1 MKRFF
6 SHYFPKKEALKSE
19 IFKKILLSFLYIV
32 VILFLVFSVYFYFRI
47 YRKEV
52 FDFEK
57 RIERHSIFTSKLLE
71 DSLFE
76 VAQDAY
82 YLKNDPLFLEV
93 FSSSPNTFPD
103 SLTSFFKKR
112 GTFFRD
118 KILFEDLI
126 IQKEE
131 KIVLIYDFDNKD
143 FRKSKNIDIKD
154 IKKGIVEEKDGIS
167 LIYPKNCKKNRG
179 SIFYYFSIK
188 GYDIYLRLTLKRL
201 IHFLL
206 RYKNYFEGVEFIFT
220 RDGNLVYV
228 SNQKIGEATW
238 KKIKNGVKSS
248 SGSIKLEKS
257 SLSLI
262 AYVPFRARP
271 FRTSF
276 VLVKVIPIY
285 VVFKTSEYN
294 VVVLTLFIITILL
307 SFIFSNLILKQI
319 IVPLQILKETVVKVA
334 QGDFRG
340 SVKLQTGDEFEE
352 LANAVN
358 VMIRRIE
365 DLYTNLEEKVK
376 ERTEELER
384 QKYRLKKLYE
394 LSFIFFK
401 DKDEMLQTLLLSLIE
416 VLDVEIVSVSY
427 KTDEEWRFLS
437 FVDRENKAVHEPR
450 EPVNKDLKFDDVVY
464 STQKSLIISDTLAD
478 EKWRW
483 LFAETQIRSYMGVP
497 IFVNGNIYG
506 VLSVINRFPY
516 EFSSQDL
523 EVVSLFSQRI
533 SYFLETE
540 LWEKRIIEKQKEL
553 EELNNLLYMKNLE
566 LIKLA
571 EDLKRANK
579 AKSDFL
585 ANVSHELRT
594 PLNAILGFS
603 EVLLEGYFGELNDKQ
618 KEYVKDILES
628 GRHLLDLINDILDL
642 SKIEAGKEELHLVRV
657 DLLKIIEASLILI
670 KEKALKHAIEV
681 KVYHDERIKEI
692 VVDELKLKQVLFNL
706 LSNAIKFTPDG
717 GKIGIVTRELDNW
730 YRISVWDTGI
740 GIKKEDMKKLFKE
753 FSQVENPYTKRYKGT
768 GLGLALSKRL
778 IEMHG
783 GFIKVVSV
791 YKKGTTFSVFI
802 PKNLKE
808 SVGEDEKDTGG
819 GR

>member
-1 MKRFF
+1 MKKVFL
-6 SHYFPKKEALKSE
+6 SYFPKKEALKSD

-32 VILFLVFSVYFYFRI
+32 TILFLVFSVYFYFRI
-47 YRKEV
+47 YKKEV

-57 RIERHSIFTSKLLE
+57 RVERDSFFTSKLLE
-71 DSLFE
+71 GAFFE
-76 VAQDAY
+76 AAQDVY
-82 YLKNDPLFLEV
+82 YLKNDPLFLKTL
-93 FSSSPNTFPD
+93 FSSRDTLAEAIST
-103 SLTSFFKKR
+103 FFKKR
-112 GTFFRD
+112 ETFFRN
-118 KILFEDLI
+118 KSFFEDLI
-126 IQKEE
+126 IE
-131 KIVLIYDFDNKD
+131 KGGALVLIYDFDNKN
-143 FRKSKNIDIKD
+143 FKNPKDIDIKD
-154 IKKGIVEEKDGIS
+154 ICKGTTEERDGIS
-167 LIYPKNCKKNRG
+167 LICPKNYKRNDG
-179 SIFYYFSIK
+179 SIFYHFSVEN
-188 GYDIYLRLTLKRL
+188 YDIYLRLPLKRL
-201 IHFLL
+201 ISLL
-206 RYKNYFEGVEFIFT
+206 LKYKNYFKGDEFIFT
-220 RDGNLVYV
+220 RDGNLIYA
-228 SNQKIGEATW
+228 SNKKIDRFKW
-238 KKIKNGVKSS
+238 NKIKNTVRSS
-248 SGSIKLEKS
+248 DSIKLERR
-257 SLSLI
+257 SLSLVV
-262 AYVPFRARP
+262 YVPFMVRP
-271 FRTSF
+271 FKTSF
-276 VLVKVIPIY
+276 VLVKDIPIY

-294 VVVLTLFIITILL
+294 IVVLMLLIITILL
-307 SFIFSNLILKQI
+307 SIIFSNLILKQI

-340 SVKLQTGDEFEE
+340 SVNLNTGDEFEE

-394 LSFIFFK
+394 LSFIFFR
-401 DKDEMLQTLLLSLIE
+401 DKDEMLQTLLSSLIE
-416 VLDVEIVSVSY
+416 ILDVEIVSVSY
-427 KTDEEWRFLS
+427 KTKKGWRFLG
-437 FVDRENKAVHEPR
+437 FVDRENKAIHRAHDPANR
-450 EPVNKDLKFDDVVY
+450 DLKFDETVY
-464 STQKSLIISDTLAD
+464 STQKPLIISDTLAD
-478 EKWRW
+478 EKWKG
-483 LFAETQIRSYMGVP
+483 LFATTQIRSYMGVP
-497 IFVNGNIYG
+497 ISVSGSIYG

-516 EFSSQDL
+516 EFSPQDL

-533 SYFLETE
+533 SYFLEAE

-566 LIKLA
+566 LERLA

-603 EVLLEGYFGELNDKQ
+603 EVLLEGYFGTLNEKQ

-628 GRHLLDLINDILDL
+628 GEHLLSLINDILDL
-642 SKIEAGKEELHLVRV
+642 SKIEAGKEELHFVKV
-657 DLLKIIEASLILI
+657 DLYKIIEASLILI
-670 KEKALKHAIEV
+670 KEKTVKHAIEV
-681 KVYHDERIKEI
+681 KVYHDDKIKEI
-692 VVDELKLKQVLFNL
+692 VADELKLKQVLFNL
-706 LSNAIKFTPDG
+706 LSNAVKFTPDG
-717 GKIGIVTRELDNW
+717 GKIGIVTRELDDW

-753 FSQVENPYTKRYKGT
+753 FSQVENPFTKKYKGT

-808 SVGEDEKDTGG
+808 SVEEDEKDTGSG
-819 GR
+819 